1 MFRRREAYMSDTRR
15 LQVLRAIVE
24 DYVQTREPVG
34 SRALV
39 ERHDLEV
46 SPATIR
52 NDMAHL
58 EEEGLIAAPHTSAGR
73 IPTDLGYRRFV
84 DKITEV
90 RPLTS
95 AERRAMDTLV
105 ESADDTDT
113 MLEHTVRLL
122 AMLTNQVAVVQH
134 PQHSTAKIRH
144 IDVVSMSSHK
154 ALTIVIL
161 SSGKVEQRMVTLAD
175 SIGDDSLHRIGQ
187 VLSTE
192 LYNRSIS
199 VLPLPTDLLINR
211 VEPVLRPTMAVI
223 AQAVETILESGRVD
237 RIIMAGTANL
247 ARSGRDLGPSIGP
260 ILEALEEQVVLL
272 RLLTEMEQDRRGLSI
287 RIGHETSHDSLIE
300 TAVVAA
306 EYGTHAG
313 AEGAKLGVVGP
324 TRMDYGSTM
333 SAVRAMAR
341 YLSRILSEG

>member
-1 MFRRREAYMSDTRR
+1 MSDNRR
-15 LQVLRAIVE
+15 LLVLRAIVE
-24 DYVQTREPVG
+24 DYVHTHEPVG
-34 SRALV
+34 SKALV
-39 ERHDLEV
+39 ERHNLEV

-73 IPTDLGYRRFV
+73 IPTDQGYRLFV

-90 RPLTS
+90 RPLS
-95 AERRAMDTLV
+95 AAERRAVNILAEAVNDYDAMM
-105 ESADDTDT
+105 EQ
-113 MLEHTVRLL
+113 TVRLL
-122 AMLTNQVAVVQH
+122 AMLTNQVAVIQH
-134 PQHSTAKIRH
+134 PQHSSATIRH
-144 IDVVSMSSHK
+144 IDVVQMSPQK

-161 SSGKVEQRMVTLAD
+161 SSGRVEQRMVTLAD
-175 SIGDDSLHRIGQ
+175 PLDEESLHQLGQ
-187 VLSTE
+187 KLAE
-192 LYNRSIS
+192 RLYRRSAS
-199 VLPLPTDLLINR
+199 AVPLPLDDLIES
-211 VEPVLRPTMAVI
+211 VEPTLQPAMAVI
-223 AQAVETILESGRVD
+223 ANAVEAILESGRVD

-247 ARSGRDLGPSIGP
+247 AKSGGALGPSIAP

-272 RLLTEMEQDRRGLSI
+272 RLLHEMQQDRRGLSV
-287 RIGHETSHDSLIE
+287 RIGQETSHESLAE

-306 EYGTHAG
+306 EYAPSASGG
-313 AEGAKLGVVGP
+313 DGAKLGVVGP

>member
-1 MFRRREAYMSDTRR
+1 MSDTRR

-24 DYVQTREPVG
+24 DYVHTHEPVG
-34 SRALV
+34 SKALV
-39 ERHDLEV
+39 ERHNLQV

-52 NDMAHL
+52 NDMAQL

-73 IPTDLGYRRFV
+73 IPTDRGYRLFV

-90 RPLTS
+90 RPLS
-95 AERRAMDTLV
+95 RAERRAMDLLA
-105 ESADDTDT
+105 ESADDADA
-113 MLEHTVRLL
+113 MLAQTVRLL
-122 AMLTNQVAVVQH
+122 AMLTNQVAVIQY

-144 IDVVSMSSHK
+144 IDVVQMSPNK

-161 SSGKVEQRMVTLAD
+161 SSGKVEQRMVTMAD
-175 SIGDDSLHRIGQ
+175 PVGEDSLHRVGQ
-187 VLSTE
+187 ALTQQLYHHPVST
-192 LYNRSIS
+192 
-199 VLPLPTDLLINR
+199 LPLPMESLLGL
-211 VEPVLRPTMAVI
+211 VEPALRPVMAVV
-223 AQAVETILESGRVD
+223 AHAVETILESGRVD

-247 ARSGRDLGPSIGP
+247 AKSGGDLGPSIAP

-272 RLLTEMEQDRRGLSI
+272 RLLHEMQHDRRGLSV
-287 RIGHETSHDSLIE
+287 RIGQETSHESLSE
-300 TAVVAA
+300 TSVVAA
-306 EYGTHAG
+306 EYSPLTAG
-313 AEGAKLGVVGP
+313 GDGAKLGVVGP

>member
-1 MFRRREAYMSDTRR
+1 MSDTRR

-24 DYVQTREPVG
+24 DYVHTREPVG
-34 SRALV
+34 SKALV
-39 ERHDLEV
+39 ERHNLEV

-73 IPTDLGYRRFV
+73 IPTDLGYRLFV

-90 RPLTS
+90 RPLS
-95 AERRAMDTLV
+95 HAERRAMDILA
-105 ESADDTDT
+105 ESADDYET
-113 MLEHTVRLL
+113 MLEQTVRLL
-122 AMLTNQVAVVQH
+122 AMLTNQVAVIQH

-144 IDVVSMSSHK
+144 IDVMLMSRQK
-154 ALTIVIL
+154 ALVILIL
-161 SSGKVEQRMVTLAD
+161 SSGKVEQRIVTLSEPAEEEA
-175 SIGDDSLHRIGQ
+175 LHRIGQ
-187 VLSTE
+187 RLSE
-192 LYNRSIS
+192 QLYSRPASA
-199 VLPLPTDLLINR
+199 LPIPADTLIGS
-211 VEPVLRPTMAVI
+211 VEPVLQPAMAII
-223 AQAVETILESGRVD
+223 ANAVESILESGRVD

-247 ARSGRDLGPSIGP
+247 ARSGGDFGPSIGP

-272 RLLTEMEQDRRGLSI
+272 RLLHEMQKDRRGLSV
-287 RIGHETSHDSLIE
+287 RIGQETSHESLAE
-300 TAVVAA
+300 TSVVAA
-306 EYGTHAG
+306 EYAPLESGG
-313 AEGAKLGVVGP
+313 VGAKLGVVGP